1 MESQFEWNCHDEDL
15 LMTSDLTRHTGK
27 YSATANEYGARDKER
42 MCEMKWNQRDT
53 QVLRIKLNKRLLFA
67 LSGQAVRHKW
77 NDQFNSTCYTCV
89 SKLDA
94 TTNIQCSCCAHP
106 DYNGEE

>member
-67 LSGQAVRHKW
+67 LSSQADSHEWHGQ
-77 NDQFNSTCYTCV
+77 FEITGYICV
-89 SKLDA
+89 SKLDV
-94 TTNIQCSCCAHP
+94 TTNIPCLYCAHP
-106 DYNGEE
+106 D